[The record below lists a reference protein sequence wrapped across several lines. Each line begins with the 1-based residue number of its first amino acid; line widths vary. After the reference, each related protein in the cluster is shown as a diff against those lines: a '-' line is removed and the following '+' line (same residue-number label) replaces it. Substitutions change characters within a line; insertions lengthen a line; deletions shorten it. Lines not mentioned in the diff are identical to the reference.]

1 MTCFSFL
8 CGRRIDSS
16 QESQH
21 MGRDDEELGSI
32 QNVRCYTYR
41 ELRNATEGFS
51 TANKI
56 GEGGFGSVYKGRL
69 KHGRIAA
76 IKVLSAESRQG
87 AKEFLAEI
95 QAMSEI
101 EHENLVKLYGCC
113 VEDNHRILVY
123 NYLENNS
130 LAQTLLDGGH
140 SHSNIQFSWRTRAKI
155 CVGVARG
162 LAFLHEEVK
171 PYIVHR
177 DIKASNILLDKDLTA
192 KISDFGLAKLIP
204 DNETHVSTR
213 VAGTLYAVQTANTV
227 YGVISTYGTI
237 AVAFAQ
243 CWSFSS
249 GKLYKLVEG
258 YLAPEYAIRGK
269 LTRKADLYSFGV
281 LLLEIV
287 SGRNNT
293 NTRLPV
299 EEQYLLERTWEL
311 YERREL
317 VSLVDASLNGDF
329 NADEACKFLKIGLLC
344 TQDDPNLRPSMS
356 TVVKMLSGRKNVD
369 ERKITKPGL
378 ISDFMDLKVRAPS
391 SKTKASA
398 STSFNVSSL
407 SDNQDTSILTSENSS
422 SVTMTAFT
430 ELYNRSI

>member
-32 QNVRCYTYR
+32 KNVRCYTYR

-51 TANKI
+51 AANKI

-69 KHGRIAA
+69 KHGKIAA

-87 AKEFLAEI
+87 VEEFLAEI
-95 QAMSEI
+95 KAMSEI

-140 SHSNIQFSWRTRAKI
+140 SHSNIQFSWRTRTKI
-155 CVGVARG
+155 CIGVARG
-162 LAFLHEEVK
+162 LTFLHEEVK

-204 DNETHVSTR
+204 DNQTHVSTR
-213 VAGTLYAVQTANTV
+213 VAGTL
-227 YGVISTYGTI
+227 
-237 AVAFAQ
+237 
-243 CWSFSS
+243 
-249 GKLYKLVEG
+249 G

-329 NADEACKFLKIGLLC
+329 NAEEACRFLKIGLLC

-356 TVVKMLSGRKNVD
+356 TVVKMLTGRKNFD

-391 SKTKASA
+391 KTKASA
-398 STSFNVSSL
+398 STSFNVSSG

>member
-1 MTCFSFL
+1 MSCFSFL

-21 MGRDDEELGSI
+21 MGRDDEELRSI

-69 KHGRIAA
+69 KHGKIAA

-155 CVGVARG
+155 CIGVARG

-204 DNETHVSTR
+204 DNQTHVSTR
-213 VAGTLYAVQTANTV
+213 VAGTL
-227 YGVISTYGTI
+227 
-237 AVAFAQ
+237 
-243 CWSFSS
+243 
-249 GKLYKLVEG
+249 G

-329 NADEACKFLKIGLLC
+329 NAEEACRFLKIGLLC

-356 TVVKMLSGRKNVD
+356 TVVKMLTGRKNFD

-391 SKTKASA
+391 KTKASA
-398 STSFNVSSL
+398 STSFNVSSG